1 MADVRSATQEFQE
14 QILDTIRKSQ
24 AAVTDAIRTWAQTVQ
39 SITPSLP
46 TPSVPLADKLPKP
59 GELVSN
65 AYDFAEQLLAT
76 QRKFAE
82 DVIAAT
88 SPVLTTS
95 DDTAKKDTATKKA
108 ATQAK

>member
-1 MADVRSATQEFQE
+1 MPDARTATQELQG

-24 AAVTDAIRTWAQTVQ
+24 EAVTEAIRTWAETVQ

-46 TPSVPLADKLPKP
+46 TPPVPFSDKLPKP

-88 SPVLTTS
+88 APVLTAKS
-95 DDTAKKDTATKKA
+95 DNEKSDTAKKAGS
-108 ATQAK
+108 QAR